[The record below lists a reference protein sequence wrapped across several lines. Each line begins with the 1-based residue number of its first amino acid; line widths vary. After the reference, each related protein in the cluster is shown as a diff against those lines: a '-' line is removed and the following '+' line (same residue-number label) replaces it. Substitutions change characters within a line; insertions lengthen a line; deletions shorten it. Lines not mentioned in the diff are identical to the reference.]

1 MERIPFAEYLKT
13 PGMNPSTLVQAIV
26 DPWTAT
32 LSMEQLKDAIDG
44 KLNKPSDD
52 KTFGRAFHTMLLEPD
67 LFADQ
72 WRIQQGCCATLAKG
86 GACKN
91 AGRYIAG
98 GSWYCGTHKPEGAT
112 EPEDAITEDEAARI
126 REMCRKVKGHP
137 VTRLIHQSGGVETT
151 VRADLCGVPCKGRL
165 DKYVES
171 GPFAK
176 TITDVKKIGVGKS
189 NRAAFGREMLKWSYH
204 VKAAMYV
211 DLSNEMY
218 GKLDDGRG
226 HDFIWI
232 AVEDSAPHG
241 VYVHRMTQTE
251 YAVGRSI
258 YQAILRL
265 YTICAAKG
273 LWPPAHATLTADG
286 RWQLEIDDEPAL
298 PESYLHQQ
306 SKHLQEIES

>member
-32 LSMEQLKDAIDG
+32 ISMEQLKAAIDG
-44 KLNKPSDD
+44 KLEKSSASL
-52 KTFGRAFHTMLLEPD
+52 TFGRAFHTMLLEPD

-72 WRIQQGCCATLAKG
+72 WRILQGCCATLAKG

-98 GSWYCGTHKPEGAT
+98 GSWYCGTHKPDGGI

-176 TITDVKKIGVGKS
+176 TIIDAKKVQVGTA
-189 NRAAFGREMLKWSYH
+189 NRASFGKDILKWSYH
-204 VKAAMYV
+204 VKAAMYC
-211 DLSNEMY
+211 DMADAMY
-218 GKLDDGRG
+218 GGV
-226 HDFIWI
+226 HSFIWI
-232 AVEDSAPHG
+232 VVEDKEPHG
-241 VYVHRMTQTE
+241 VYVHRMTQAE

-258 YQAILRL
+258 YQSILRL
-265 YTICAAKG
+265 YSICAAKG